1 MSRYI
6 WLFSLLLLLVAKN
19 TEFGVTTCIFKLT
32 MHQNP
37 FSTVSGPDPT
47 VGAYDI
53 FPDPLGGYG

>member
-1 MSRYI
+1 
-6 WLFSLLLLLVAKN
+6 
-19 TEFGVTTCIFKLT
+19 